1 MYRFFYIRGDIL
13 AVIKDVASF
22 AGVSIS
28 TVSKYFNN
36 PQGMSEE
43 YRQKVAAAVEALDF
57 TPNAMARSLRTKR
70 TNIIAL
76 IVPEITN
83 TFYVEVYNN
92 IRLAATSKGYMTQLY
107 TTEESIN
114 ILQELLSQLSSSKI
128 DGIILCFLDEDE
140 VISLLDRTQATMPI
154 ALLSWDADTQ
164 FNSAVLDLTLTVYR
178 ATLIQQGH
186 TSIAFVNGRE
196 GSRVST
202 QKKRGYLKAMSA
214 NGLPVTEDHI
224 CSGSYSFR
232 TGYQATKH
240 FMQCSEPPTGIV
252 AANDIIAIGCCKYLH
267 LNDYRIPQDVSIVG
281 MDGIQLSRIYDPSIT
296 TMAIPIPAMCTEAV
310 NLLINKIN
318 HPTSKTR
325 QSLFESELMV
335 GRSTNE
341 NAPLYLEF

>member
-1 MYRFFYIRGDIL
+1 M
-13 AVIKDVASF
+13 AVIKDVANL

-36 PQGMSEE
+36 PQGLSEA
-43 YRQKVAAAVEALDF
+43 YRQRVAEAVEALDF
-57 TPNAMARSLRTKR
+57 RPNAMARSLRTKR
-70 TNIIAL
+70 TNTIAL

-92 IRLAATSKGYMTQLY
+92 IRLAAISRGYMTQLY
-107 TTEESIN
+107 TTEESVN

-128 DGIILCFLDEDE
+128 DGIILSFLDEDE
-140 VISLLDRTQATMPI
+140 VISLLDQTQATMPI

-164 FNSAVLDLTLTVYR
+164 FNSAVLDLTLTMYR
-178 ATLIQQGH
+178 ATNYLIEQGH
-186 TSIAFVNGRE
+186 QRIAYVNGRD
-196 GSRVST
+196 GSRIST
-202 QKKRGYLKAMSA
+202 QKKSGYLKAMSA
-214 NGLPVTEDHI
+214 QGFPVPEGYI
-224 CSGSYSFR
+224 YSGSYSFR
-232 TGYQATKH
+232 TGYQAAKQ
-240 FMQCSEPPTGIV
+240 FMQCPEPPTGII

-267 LNDYRIPQDVSIVG
+267 LNNYRIPQDVSIVG

-296 TMAIPIPAMCTEAV
+296 TMAMPISAMCTEAV
-310 NLLINKIN
+310 KLLINKIH

-325 QSLFESELMV
+325 QSLFECELTI

>member
-128 DGIILCFLDEDE
+128 DGIILCTRPDPGHNAHRSFELGCRHA
-140 VISLLDRTQATMPI
+140 VQLRCLGFNTNCVPGYQLLDSTG
-154 ALLSWDADTQ
+154 SYK
-164 FNSAVLDLTLTVYR
+164 YR
-178 ATLIQQGH
+178 FCERAGGQSCLY
-186 TSIAFVNGRE
+186 SE
-196 GSRVST
+196 
-202 QKKRGYLKAMSA
+202 KKRVL
-214 NGLPVTEDHI
+214 
-224 CSGSYSFR
+224 
-232 TGYQATKH
+232 
-240 FMQCSEPPTGIV
+240 
-252 AANDIIAIGCCKYLH
+252 
-267 LNDYRIPQDVSIVG
+267 
-281 MDGIQLSRIYDPSIT
+281 
-296 TMAIPIPAMCTEAV
+296 
-310 NLLINKIN
+310 
-318 HPTSKTR
+318 
-325 QSLFESELMV
+325 ESNV
-335 GRSTNE
+335 R
-341 NAPLYLEF
+341 

>member
-1 MYRFFYIRGDIL
+1 M
-13 AVIKDVASF
+13 AVIKDVANL

-43 YRQKVAAAVEALDF
+43 YRRRVADAVEALEF
-57 TPNAMARSLRTKR
+57 SPNAMARSLRTKR
-70 TNIIAL
+70 TNTIAL

-92 IRLAATSKGYMTQLY
+92 IRLAAISKGYMTQLY
-107 TTEESIN
+107 TTEESVN

-140 VISLLDRTQATMPI
+140 VISLLDRAQATMPI

-164 FNSAVLDLTLTVYR
+164 FNSAILDLTLTVYR
-178 ATLIQQGH
+178 ATSYLIQQGH
-186 TSIAFVNGRE
+186 TKIAYVNGRD
-196 GSRVST
+196 GSRIST
-202 QKKRGYLKAMSA
+202 QKKGGYLKAMA
-214 NGLPVTEDHI
+214 DNGLPVAEGYI
-224 CSGSYSFR
+224 YSGSYSFR
-232 TGYQATKH
+232 TGYQAAKQ
-240 FMQCSEPPTGIV
+240 FMQSQEPPTGIV

-267 LNDYRIPQDVSIVG
+267 LNGFRIPQDVSIVG

-296 TMAIPIPAMCTEAV
+296 TMAIPISNMCAEAV
-310 NLLINKIN
+310 KLLVNKIE
-318 HPTSKTR
+318 HPTSRPR
-325 QSLFESELMV
+325 QSLFESELTI